1 MGLGFPGM
9 TAARSGGK
17 PKEIVDDD
25 DPLASYDPWF
35 TSAVKQNLTQP
46 VFSLA
51 LDIHGG
57 GVLALGGAADV
68 PIKGEYASTPILML
82 NLNQE
87 ERADE
92 EFSYY
97 TIIADDYL
105 IAGQSLANHTTTA
118 GPSNDTSGQGNG
130 SSFPVI
136 VDSGYSTNILPPS
149 LIKVLYGSF
158 KMPPEQVEFQSATLF
173 TVPCDAEVPSF
184 GIQIGGRVFEQ
195 SAQEMLIPNANA
207 TVNGTS
213 FCALGSQPGIEEAG
227 ALGVTFLSSGFELVK
242 QLLAKPEPYRFIL
255 GARDTERTKKA
266 YDDLKFDST
275 THSLTVLPL
284 ELSNLKTVKSF
295 AQQTLEKLGRDRL
308 DYFLLNAGM
317 AKGASGPGPNGS
329 KWCEAYVVNH
339 LSVLDKN
346 LLADS
351 GTEDQSTYSESK
363 FVQLL
368 GAHWWRRQL
377 PECRI
382 VAVSPGLIPQT
393 GIARHGT
400 LKLTMDMPDAKTVP
414 EGAQSILRAFT
425 RDDFPADP
433 EQIFLTSW
441 GEWWGK
447 DVYENSLDKA
457 LQDKWCPSQESI
469 ERDEG
474 INA

>member
-1 MGLGFPGM
+1 M
-9 TAARSGGK
+9 
-17 PKEIVDDD
+17 
-25 DPLASYDPWF
+25 
-35 TSAVKQNLTQP
+35 
-46 VFSLA
+46 
-51 LDIHGG
+51 
-57 GVLALGGAADV
+57 
-68 PIKGEYASTPILML
+68 
-82 NLNQE
+82 
-87 ERADE
+87 
-92 EFSYY
+92 
-97 TIIADDYL
+97 
-105 IAGQSLANHTTTA
+105 
-118 GPSNDTSGQGNG
+118 
-130 SSFPVI
+130 
-136 VDSGYSTNILPPS
+136 
-149 LIKVLYGSF
+149 
-158 KMPPEQVEFQSATLF
+158 ATLAAK
-173 TVPCDAEVPSF
+173 TVV
-184 GIQIGGRVFEQ
+184 
-195 SAQEMLIPNANA
+195 A
-207 TVNGTS
+207 T
-213 FCALGSQPGIEEAG
+213 G
-227 ALGVTFLSSGFELVK
+227 ASSGLGFELVK
-242 QLLAKPEPYRFIL
+242 QLLAKPEPYRFFL

-284 ELSNLKTVKSF
+284 DLSNLKTVKSF

-308 DYFLLNAGM
+308 DFFLLNAGM

-329 KWCEAYVVNH
+329 RWCEAYVVNH
-339 LSVLDKN
+339 LSQHYLTHLFREKLVESKSRVVVVSSGAIRRVSDTSVLDKS